1 MIKEVFKKNDYIKV
15 FFLSFFVA
23 IITLVPIIIAD
34 GGVFIYGGD
43 YVYQQIPFYRHANEI
58 IKSGKFFWDW
68 KTDLGSNFI
77 GAYSFSLIGS
87 LFFWITMPFK
97 STFVIYIMPIILCL
111 KTSIAAVTSYIYIS
125 RFVSEKNGL
134 F

>member
-43 YVYQQIPFYRHANEI
+43 YVYQQIPFIVMQTR
-58 IKSGKFFWDW
+58 
-68 KTDLGSNFI
+68 L
-77 GAYSFSLIGS
+77 
-87 LFFWITMPFK
+87 
-97 STFVIYIMPIILCL
+97 
-111 KTSIAAVTSYIYIS
+111 
-125 RFVSEKNGL
+125 
-134 F
+134 